1 MSKYISKEE
10 TARLVSSHSL
20 TYEYAPTDWRDGLL
34 LGNGDIGAICYAPGG
49 REWVINK
56 NDVFDGRV
64 YDSDVTPHDKI
75 MEHLEKTG
83 EKYSFFIDKLE
94 KRRDRINRRSI
105 TPVILRL
112 CNGNGELGW
121 SAPAFPKITDT
132 LSIYEGEVTSVSDAH
147 FIHSTVKSIV
157 PKGRRVVA
165 IRQEGCSVADWD
177 NKLEL
182 YRPYHEELDEPEFI
196 SFASGGIAFTQTLP
210 EGKGSYAVAALAV
223 ARPHGKERITYELPA
238 DFDFS
243 ERKPYMTDMRA
254 GKLSAYMMLG
264 GDVDIFVSVVSDY
277 REKNPL
283 ESAINEVKEA
293 AELGFE
299 ALSEENRKDWQEFW
313 DKCMVDFGEYTEY
326 QHYWLTSMYSLKTAF
341 GTYPMPAL
349 SGMLYGPLNAT
360 TPGVSAHHY
369 NTDQNIQ
376 IPLMPAPVVNHP
388 ELIEPYADT
397 FLKNADT
404 LRAYTKRLFGKTGGE
419 GIFVP
424 LVANQ
429 NCEELVSGCY
439 RYTMCG
445 SAYTGLILA
454 RCWEYTKDERLMREK
469 LYPLL
474 SEFIRF
480 YVNNMLA
487 LGEDGLYHLDPT
499 IPPEI
504 FMFTRDDLS
513 TLTMLRSC
521 IKAALDWCEREK
533 CENAETE
540 KWKDVLAHYPSLA
553 TREDGSY
560 KGGPDIPDDYFSFGT
575 HQLYPTFPA
584 EEYLGKDDRETA
596 RRTIEYIDRDA
607 IERTYSGE
615 HDWHFIHGWSW
626 FLYYGTLARLGE
638 GERVWNKLSDFI
650 RFFAKRNGLFIHNS
664 VIEIA
669 SADSER
675 NHNTYKPKDKITA
688 DMTKTTSWYG
698 VKCSSP
704 HNHSKELTAP
714 VIEGGSIFIELST
727 DSFLLSH
734 DGIIRLF
741 PGVPK
746 DFSGAFSSL
755 MARGGVE
762 VSARMEKGRVTEA
775 SLTARAP
782 IGVKL
787 LDLGFSV
794 LGVNAESAE
803 EDGKKLLAFNLAAGQ
818 TVQIIPKINN

>member
-1 MSKYISKEE
+1 MDKFITKEE
-10 TARLVSSHSL
+10 TGRLVSSHSL
-20 TYEYAPTDWRDGLL
+20 KYEYAPTDWRDGLL
-34 LGNGDIGAICYAPGG
+34 LGNGDLGAICYAPGG

-64 YDSDVTPHDKI
+64 YDADITPHQSI
-75 MEHLEKTG
+75 MEMLKETG
-83 EKYSFFIDKLE
+83 EKYTYFIDKLE
-94 KRRDRINRRSI
+94 KRRDKINRRSI
-105 TPVILRL
+105 TPLILRL

-132 LSIYEGEVTSVSDAH
+132 LSLYEGEVQSVSDAH

-157 PKGRRVVA
+157 PHGRRVVA
-165 IRQEGCSVADWD
+165 IRQEGTAVADWD
-177 NKLEL
+177 NKLEI
-182 YRPYHEELDEPEFI
+182 YRPYHEELDEPRFS
-196 SFASGGIAFTQTLP
+196 SFEKGGIAFTQTLP
-210 EGKGSYAVAALAV
+210 GGIGSYAVAVLV
-223 ARPHGKERITYELPA
+223 SPRPHGRERITYELPA

-243 ERKPYMTDMRA
+243 ERKPYVTDMRA
-254 GKLSAYMMLG
+254 GRLSAYVMLG
-264 GDVDIFVSVVSDY
+264 GDVDVFISVSSEY
-277 REKNPL
+277 REKDPL
-283 ESAINEVKEA
+283 SAAIAEVKAA
-293 AELGFE
+293 AEAGFE
-299 ALSEENRKDWQEFW
+299 ALEAENREFW
-313 DKCMVDFGEYTEY
+313 HSFWERSMVDFGGYAEY
-326 QHYWLTSMYSLKTAF
+326 QHYYLTSMYALATAF

-376 IPLMPAPVVNHP
+376 IPLMPAPLINHP

-397 FLKNADT
+397 FIANLDK
-404 LRAYTKRLFGKTGGE
+404 LRAHTKRLFGSTGGE

-429 NCEELVSGCY
+429 NCEELTSGCY

-454 RCWEYTKDERLMREK
+454 RCWEYTRDDELMRNK

-474 SEFIRF
+474 RELIIF
-480 YVNNMLA
+480 YVNNMMSV
-487 LGEDGLYHLDPT
+487 GEDGLYHLDPT
-499 IPPEI
+499 VPPEI

-513 TLTMLRSC
+513 TVSMLRAC
-521 IKAALDWCEREK
+521 INTALRWCEKEGI
-533 CENAETE
+533 EESEAER
-540 KWKDVLAHYPSLA
+540 WRDVLSKYPPLV

-575 HQLYPTFPA
+575 HQLYPLFPA
-584 EEYLGKDDRETA
+584 EEYFEGSEKLTA
-596 RRTIEYIDRDA
+596 RKTLEYIDRDA

-615 HDWHFIHGWSW
+615 HGWHFIHGWSW
-626 FLYYGTLARLGE
+626 FLYYGTMSHLGD
-638 GERVWNKLSDFI
+638 GKAVFGKLSDFI

-664 VIEIA
+664 VIEIS

-704 HNHSKELTAP
+704 HAYSKELTAP
-714 VIEGGSIFIELST
+714 VIEGGSIFLQLST
-727 DSFLLSH
+727 EMLLSSF

-741 PGVPK
+741 PGIPE
-746 DFSGAFSSL
+746 DFDGGFKGL
-755 MARGGVE
+755 KARGGFT
-762 VSARMEKGRVTEA
+762 VSAKAKNGRLV
-775 SLTARAP
+775 
-782 IGVKL
+782 
-787 LDLGFSV
+787 
-794 LGVNAESAE
+794 SAE
-803 EDGKKLLAFNLAAGQ
+803 ISSVENAKVKILDTGITVVGKKCEKSVEHGMNVVTFDILEGE
-818 TVQIIPKINN
+818 TVEII

>member
-1 MSKYISKEE
+1 MNKYISKEE
-10 TARLVSSHSL
+10 TGKLVSSHSL
-20 TYEYAPTDWRDGLL
+20 RYEYAPTDWRDGLL

-64 YDSDVTPHDKI
+64 YDADMTPHDKI
-75 MEHLEKTG
+75 MEMLKETG
-83 EKYSFFIDKLE
+83 EKYTYFIDSLE
-94 KRRDRINRRSI
+94 KRRDKINRRSI
-105 TPVILRL
+105 TPLILRL

-132 LSIYEGEVTSVSDAH
+132 LSLYDGEVSSVSDAH

-157 PKGRRVVA
+157 PRGRRVVA

-182 YRPYHEELDEPEFI
+182 YRPYHEELENPEFI
-196 SFASGGIAFTQTLP
+196 SFEKGGIAFTQELVDGI
-210 EGKGSYAVAALAV
+210 GKYAVAALAV
-223 ARPHGKERITYELPA
+223 PRPHGKDRITYELPL

-243 ERKPYMTDMRA
+243 ERKPYITDMRA
-254 GKLSAYMMLG
+254 GKLSAFMMLG
-264 GDVDIFVSVVSDY
+264 GDVDVFVAVCSDY
-277 REKNPL
+277 RDSDPL
-283 ESAINEVKEA
+283 AAAIAEVKAA
-293 AELGFE
+293 AEAGYE
-299 ALSEENRKDWQEFW
+299 ALEAENREFW
-313 DKCMVDFGEYTEY
+313 HSFWQKSMVDFGKYTDY
-326 QHYWLTSMYSLKTAF
+326 QHYWLTSMYALATAF
-341 GTYPMPAL
+341 GICPMPAL

-360 TPGVSAHHY
+360 TPGVAAHHY

-376 IPLMPAPVVNHP
+376 IPLMPAPLVNHP

-397 FLKNADT
+397 FIVNADK
-404 LRAYTKRLFGKTGGE
+404 LRAHTKRLFRKTGGE

-429 NCEELVSGCY
+429 NCEELTSGCY

-454 RCWEYTKDERLMREK
+454 RCWEYTGDDELMRNK

-474 SEFIRF
+474 REFIVF
-480 YVNNMLA
+480 YVNNMMS

-499 IPPEI
+499 VPPEI

-513 TLTMLRSC
+513 TVSMLKAC
-521 IKAALDWCEREK
+521 IGTALKWCEQEGIENDDTKKWRELLSK
-533 CENAETE
+533 
-540 KWKDVLAHYPSLA
+540 YPPLV

-575 HQLYPTFPA
+575 HQLYPIFPA
-584 EEYLGKDDRETA
+584 EEYFSSEDRITA
-596 RRTIEYIDRDA
+596 RKTIEYIDRDA

-615 HDWHFIHGWSW
+615 QGWHFIHGWSW
-626 FLYYGTLARLGE
+626 FLYYGTLSHLGE
-638 GERVWNKLSDFI
+638 GRLVWNKLSDFL
-650 RFFAKRNGLFIHNS
+650 RYFAKRNGLFIHNS
-664 VIEIA
+664 VVEIS

-704 HNHSKELTAP
+704 HNASKELTAP
-714 VIEGGSIFIELST
+714 VIEGGSIFMQLST
-727 DSFLLSH
+727 EAMLSSY

-741 PGVPK
+741 PGVPE
-746 DFSGAFSSL
+746 DFDGSFCGL
-755 MARGGVE
+755 KARGGLT
-762 VSARMEKGRVTEA
+762 VSAKAKGGKLMSAEIYSPKSRK
-775 SLTARAP
+775 
-782 IGVKL
+782 VKL
-787 LDLGFSV
+787 LDSGISV
-794 LGVNAESAE
+794 LG
-803 EDGKKLLAFNLAAGQ
+803 KKCENSIEYGMKIVSFDILAGE
-818 TVQIIPKINN
+818 TVEILG

>member
-1 MSKYISKEE
+1 MNKYISKEE
-10 TARLVSSHSL
+10 TGRLVSSHSMS
-20 TYEYAPTDWRDGLL
+20 YEYAPTDWRDGLL

-64 YDSDVTPHDKI
+64 YDADVTPHDKI
-75 MEHLEKTG
+75 MDYLRENG
-83 EKYSFFIDKLE
+83 EKYTHFIDKIE
-94 KRRDRINRRSI
+94 KRRDKINRRSI

-121 SAPAFPKITDT
+121 SAPAFPKISDT
-132 LSIYEGEVTSVSDAH
+132 LSLYDGEVSSVSDAH

-157 PKGRRVVA
+157 PYGRRVVA
-165 IRQEGCSVADWD
+165 IRQEGCAVADWD

-182 YRPYHEELDEPEFI
+182 YRPYHEELSEPEFL
-196 SFASGGIAFTQTLP
+196 SFEKGGIAFTQSLP
-210 EGKGSYAVAALAV
+210 DGIGKYAVAALAV
-223 ARPHGKERITYELPA
+223 LRPYTTDRITYELPL

-243 ERKPYMTDMRA
+243 ERKPYITDMRA
-254 GKLSAYMMLG
+254 GKLSAFTMLG
-264 GDVDIFVSVVSDY
+264 GDVDIFVSVCSDY
-277 REKNPL
+277 RENDPL
-283 ESAINEVKEA
+283 SAAIAEVKAA
-293 AELGFE
+293 AESGFE
-299 ALSEENRKDWQEFW
+299 ALYEENISFW
-313 DKCMVDFGEYTEY
+313 HGFWERSMVDFGKYTDY
-326 QHYWLTSMYSLKTAF
+326 QHYFLTSMYALATAF

-376 IPLMPAPVVNHP
+376 IPLMPAPQINHP

-397 FLKNADT
+397 FIVNADK
-404 LRAYTKRLFGKTGGE
+404 LRAYTKKLFAKTGGE

-429 NCEELVSGCY
+429 NCEELTSGSY

-454 RCWEYTKDERLMREK
+454 RCWEYTGCDGLMRDK
-469 LYPLL
+469 LFPLL
-474 SEFIRF
+474 SEFINF
-480 YVNNMLA
+480 YVYNMMSV
-487 LGEDGLYHLDPT
+487 GDDGLYHLDPT
-499 IPPEI
+499 VPPEI

-513 TLTMLRSC
+513 TVSMLRAC
-521 IKAALDWCEREK
+521 IKTALKWCEQEKIENEHTERWRE
-533 CENAETE
+533 
-540 KWKDVLAHYPSLA
+540 VLSKYPSLV
-553 TREDGSY
+553 TRADGSY

-575 HQLYPTFPA
+575 HQLYPMFPA
-584 EEYLGKDDRETA
+584 EEYLEEAERITA
-596 RRTIEYIDRDA
+596 RKTLEYIDRDA

-626 FLYYGTLARLGE
+626 FLYYGTLSHLGE
-638 GERVWNKLSDFI
+638 EQAVFNKLSDFI

-664 VIEIA
+664 VIVIP

-704 HNHSKELTAP
+704 HANSKELTAP
-714 VIEGGSIFIELST
+714 VIEGGSIFMQLSLET
-727 DSFLLSH
+727 LLSSF

-741 PGVPK
+741 PGIPE
-746 DFSGAFSSL
+746 DFSGSFEGL
-755 MARGGVE
+755 KARGGFT
-762 VSARMEKGRVTEA
+762 VSARAECGRLKSAEIYSEKAAT
-775 SLTARAP
+775 
-782 IGVKL
+782 VKL
-787 LDLGFSV
+787 CDSGISV
-794 LGVNAESAE
+794 VGKSCTRSLEYGIKVLSFDISAGE
-803 EDGKKLLAFNLAAGQ
+803 KVE
-818 TVQIIPKINN
+818 II